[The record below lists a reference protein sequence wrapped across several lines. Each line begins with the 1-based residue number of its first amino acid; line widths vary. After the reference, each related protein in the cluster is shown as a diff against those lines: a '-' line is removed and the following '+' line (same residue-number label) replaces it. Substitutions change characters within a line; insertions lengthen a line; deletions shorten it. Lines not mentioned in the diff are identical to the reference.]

1 MVWHSAL
8 MLMIEAGGVINSR
21 LMDCAMGR
29 LTPQESQ
36 LMLTE
41 KLGAAF
47 EASSILFSGGDASK
61 VIDNYRRHVAANA
74 LRLKVS

>member
-1 MVWHSAL
+1 MVWHSAI

-29 LTPQESQ
+29 LTAEESQ
-36 LMLTE
+36 LMVTE

-47 EASSILFSGGDASK
+47 EASTILFSGGDASR
-61 VIDNYRRHVAANA
+61 VIDNYRRVVAANA
-74 LRLKVS
+74 LRLK